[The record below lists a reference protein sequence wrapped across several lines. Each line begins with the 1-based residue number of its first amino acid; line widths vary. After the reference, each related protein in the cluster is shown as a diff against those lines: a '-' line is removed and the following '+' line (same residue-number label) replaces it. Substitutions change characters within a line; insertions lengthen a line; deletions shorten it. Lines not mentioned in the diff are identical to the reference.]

1 MANIIH
7 IPVWDRPYEKMM
19 LYGEESLSE
28 SELLSIIIKNGT
40 KNLNALQIAQNIIS
54 KNVNIY
60 SDFRFLQQI
69 SINELIKFEGIGKI
83 KAIELKAVGEIAK
96 RIEKPINE
104 EKLFI
109 TSRKDI
115 VELFMQQLRYEK
127 TEILKLVM
135 LNNKNRIQKIETIA
149 KGSSDGITFDIKQ
162 VLSEPIK
169 MQIPKIIVLHNHP
182 SGVPEPSLADIEF
195 TKRLDKACLLL
206 GIELLDHIIIGDGI
220 FQNIDWKG

>member
-1 MANIIH
+1 LANINY
-7 IPVWDRPYEKMM
+7 IPVWDRPYEKIM

-40 KNLNALQIAQNIIS
+40 KNLNALQIAQNIIC
-54 KNVNIY
+54 KNANIY
-60 SDFRFLQQI
+60 SDFRFLQHI
-69 SINELIKFEGIGKI
+69 SINELIQFEGIGKI

-96 RIEKPINE
+96 RMEKPINK
-104 EKLFI
+104 EKLII

-115 VELFMQQLRYEK
+115 VKLFMQELRYEK
-127 TEILKLVM
+127 KEILKFVT
-135 LNNKNRIQKIETIA
+135 LNNKNKIQKIKTIA

-169 MQIPKIIVLHNHP
+169 LQIPKIIVLHNHP
-182 SGVPEPSLADIEF
+182 SGIPEPSLADIEF
-195 TKRLDKACLLL
+195 TKRLNKACLLF

>member
-1 MANIIH
+1 MANINH

>member
-1 MANIIH
+1 MANINH

-115 VELFMQQLRYEK
+115 VQLFMQQLRYEK

-135 LNNKNRIQKIETIA
+135 LNNKNKIQKIETIA

>member
-1 MANIIH
+1 MANINH

-115 VELFMQQLRYEK
+115 VQLFMQQLRYEK